1 MNFRPLYFKKV
12 IDLEITKAEK
22 YIHSL
27 SKFGKK
33 SGLYNITRLL
43 EMVGNPQDK
52 LKFVHI
58 AGTNGKGSCANM
70 VSNVL
75 TETSLKVGLFTSPF
89 IEKFNER
96 IQINNECISD
106 DDLEKYTAIVKDA
119 IEKIDDKDYHPIE
132 FEVITAIGFLYFLDK
147 KCDIVV
153 LETGLGGRLDCTN
166 IIKNPYVCAIASIS
180 FDHMQYL
187 GDTIEKIA
195 FEKCGII
202 KENCVV
208 CLYPDI
214 HPDAK
219 NVALKTI
226 IQKNASLYP
235 SYKETLKIKKTGK
248 ENIFDYKDYK
258 DIKIN
263 LLGVHQIYNAALA
276 IDILENLKKYFSIS
290 DENIKNGLEKAKWPC
305 RFEIFERKG
314 TTFLIDGAHNSDGIL
329 KYCDAVKNVFAD
341 KKIITVFGMLNEKD
355 FEKSVERIAN
365 ISDELIITDVP
376 SIRQTSSDDVFEC
389 AKKYEEDTIFI
400 KDNIEA
406 INKAIELKDENS
418 IVAIVGSLYL
428 AGNLRG
434 FVDKF

>member
-1 MNFRPLYFKKV
+1 V
-12 IDLEITKAEK
+12 IDLEITNAEK

-33 SGLYNITRLL
+33 SGLDNITRLL
-43 EMVGNPQDK
+43 NILGNPQDK

-58 AGTNGKGSCANM
+58 AGTNGKGSTASF
-70 VSNVL
+70 VAS
-75 TETSLKVGLFTSPF
+75 SLMEAGLNVGLFTSPF
-89 IEKFNER
+89 IEVFNER
-96 IQINNECISD
+96 IKINNQNISNE
-106 DDLEKYTAIVKDA
+106 DLEKYTYIIKEA
-119 IEKIDDKDYHPIE
+119 IEKIDDEDYHPIE
-132 FEVITAIGFLYFLDK
+132 FEVITAIGFLYFSDK
-147 KCDIVV
+147 ECDVVV

-166 IIKNPYVCAIASIS
+166 IIKNPYVCAITSIS

-195 FEKCGII
+195 YEKCGII
-202 KENCVV
+202 KENSIV

-219 NVALKTI
+219 KVALKASDE
-226 IQKNASLYP
+226 KNAIVYP
-235 SYKETLKIKKTGK
+235 SYKETLKIKKTDK
-248 ENIFDYKDYK
+248 QNIFDYKKYK

-263 LLGVHQIYNAALA
+263 LSGLYQIYNATLA
-276 IDILENLKKYFSIS
+276 IDILDNLKKYFSVS

-305 RFEIFERKG
+305 RFEIFERKN

-329 KYCDAVKNVFAD
+329 KYCDTVKNIFSN

-355 FEKSVERIAN
+355 FEKSVERISD
-365 ISDELIITDVP
+365 ISNMLIITDVP
-376 SIRQTSSDDVFEC
+376 SIRQTSSDEVFEC
-389 AKKYEEDTIFI
+389 AKRFKKDTIFI
-400 KDNIEA
+400 KDNKDA
-406 INKAIELKDENS
+406 VKKAIEYADENS
-418 IVAIVGSLYL
+418 VIAIAGSLYL

>member
-1 MNFRPLYFKKV
+1 M
-12 IDLEITKAEK
+12 IDLKITNAEK

-33 SGLYNITRLL
+33 SGLDNITRLL
-43 EMVGNPQDK
+43 DVIGNPQDK

-58 AGTNGKGSCANM
+58 AGTNGKGSCASM
-70 VSNVL
+70 VSSVL
-75 TETSLKVGLFTSPF
+75 IETGLKVGLFISPF
-89 IEKFNER
+89 IQKFNER
-96 IQINNECISD
+96 IQINNECINDS
-106 DDLEKYTAIVKDA
+106 DLEKYTDIVKEA

-132 FEVITAIGFLYFLDK
+132 FEVITAIGFLYFLDNG
-147 KCDIVV
+147 CDIVV

-166 IIKNPYVCAIASIS
+166 IIKNPYVCAISSIS

-195 FEKCGII
+195 YEKCGII
-202 KENCVV
+202 KENSIV

-219 NVALKTI
+219 KVALKASDE
-226 IQKNASLYP
+226 KNAIIYP
-235 SYKETLKIKKTGK
+235 SYKETLKIKKADK
-248 ENIFDYKDYK
+248 QNIFDYKNYK

-263 LLGVHQIYNAALA
+263 LSGLHQIYNATLA
-276 IDILENLKKYFSIS
+276 IDILDNLKKYFSIS
-290 DENIKNGLEKAKWPC
+290 DENIKKGLEKAKWPC
-305 RFEIFERKG
+305 RFEIFERKN
-314 TTFLIDGAHNSDGIL
+314 TTFLIDGAHNSDGVL
-329 KYCDAVKNVFAD
+329 KYCDAVKNIFGD

-355 FEKSVERIAN
+355 FEKSVEK
-365 ISDELIITDVP
+365 ISDISDILIITDVP
-376 SIRQTSSDDVFEC
+376 STRQTSSDEVFGC
-389 AKKYEEDTIFI
+389 AKRFKKDTLFI

-406 INKAIELKDENS
+406 VNKAVKLKDDNS